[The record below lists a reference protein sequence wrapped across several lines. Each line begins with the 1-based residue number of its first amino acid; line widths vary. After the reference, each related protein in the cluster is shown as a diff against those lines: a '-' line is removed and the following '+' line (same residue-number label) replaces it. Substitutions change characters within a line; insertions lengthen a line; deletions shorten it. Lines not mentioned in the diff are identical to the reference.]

1 VTSNQKGYKRS
12 WKNLLLNKR
21 YQLRFTLFM
30 VGISALLMTGLGI
43 WVMKQANEAT
53 TVAIDRVRGDACPKI
68 PELTDIPQ
76 DDDSGVPM
84 KLPADGS
91 DSTGSAVAPAPAP
104 APAPSSVD
112 PMDVAKHNAQTDLL
126 AVKAIWCTE
135 ADCKPATAEPLQI
148 KVKDCDAYVK
158 AKLENEDAVEAL
170 RKATIPVVKCDG
182 GQTFSVA
189 DAPESGGRR
198 ITVQLDES
206 SMTMMPSVPTDYA
219 DRVVQHWTCEIRQV
233 GSIDKLNRGRIRIL
247 WVLIAT
253 GLMLMFGLAIYG
265 IKMTHKVA
273 GPLFKVSLYLAK
285 MRDGRYDK
293 VWNLRKGDQL
303 VDFYEHFKTAHAG
316 VVQLERADIEQ
327 IKNVIAAAEAAGAGE
342 HEAVGE
348 LRTLLARKEKSIE

>member
-1 VTSNQKGYKRS
+1 
-12 WKNLLLNKR
+12 
-21 YQLRFTLFM
+21 
-30 VGISALLMTGLGI
+30 
-43 WVMKQANEAT
+43 MKQANEAT

-68 PELTDIPQ
+68 PELTDVPQ
-76 DDDSGVPM
+76 GDDNDVPM

-91 DSTGSAVAPAPAP
+91 DAAGSAAGSAAAAPAPV
-104 APAPSSVD
+104 PSSVD
-112 PMDVAKHNAQTDLL
+112 PKDVAKHNAQTDLL
-126 AVKAIWCTE
+126 AVKAKWCTE
-135 ADCKPATAEPLQI
+135 AECKPATAEPLQI

-158 AKLENEDAVEAL
+158 GKLDDEEAVDAL

-182 GQTFSVA
+182 GQAFTIA
-189 DAPESGGRR
+189 DAPERHVK
-198 ITVQLDES
+198 VQLDES
-206 SMTMMPSVPTDYA
+206 SMTMMPSVPADYG
-219 DRVVQHWTCEIRQV
+219 DRVVAHWTCELRQA
-233 GSIDKLNRGRIRIL
+233 GSIDELQRGRMRIL
-247 WVLIAT
+247 VVLIAT

-303 VDFYEHFKTAHAG
+303 VDFYEHFKSAHAG
-316 VVQLERADIEQ
+316 VVQLEKDDIEQ
-327 IKNVIAAAEAAGAGE
+327 IKSVIAAAEAAGAGE